1 MVNNEPL
8 SYENALNE
16 LGLNSLEQRREIL
29 TSKFAL
35 QTMKNEKH
43 KDIFQE
49 KENHEINLRN
59 KQRIKELNCN
69 TKRYYNST
77 VPYMSRM
84 LNGINF

>member
-43 KDIFQE
+43 KNLFQE
-49 KENHEINLRN
+49 KEYHARNLRN
-59 KQRIKELNCN
+59 KPRVKELNCN
-69 TKRYYNST
+69 TKHHYNRT
-77 VPYMSRM
+77 VPYMSRI
-84 LNGINF
+84 LNGIIF